1 MPQPRSGVGMLP
13 AGVWRSSALLRASP
27 SDHLPASTSPVG
39 ASADDPLPVADAVL
53 RLDALLLP
61 LHSGAGAGVVPP
73 GSPRPGSAASFLP
86 LSDPTAAQN
95 GQRQKEAFLKG
106 SSTETR
112 NSGHLQMPASPYQV
126 MAGTVIA
133 AALVTG

>member
-73 GSPRPGSAASFLP
+73 GSPRPGSAASF
-86 LSDPTAAQN
+86 
-95 GQRQKEAFLKG
+95 
-106 SSTETR
+106 
-112 NSGHLQMPASPYQV
+112 PARPPPP
-126 MAGTVIA
+126 
-133 AALVTG
+133 LVTPPTHPSTRRHP